1 MNRRDLLKGS
11 IATSAALVGSAALPV
26 LPAKLAAQTVPARP
40 RAGTPLERTLFDVA
54 KRELDRAGD
63 SIWRR
68 DIVGICDYGVHSARQ
83 RFYLVNMDRE
93 EVTAFHVSHG
103 SGSDRNHDGWLDSY
117 SNEVGSHASSRGA
130 YVTWEWYQ
138 GKYGTSVRLGGLDET
153 NEAALRRYIVM
164 HRAAYAEPSH
174 LEKWGKMGRSQGC
187 FVFGSDDFRNLLLN
201 LSGGRL
207 LYADSLGIQEDGA
220 MLSREQQ
227 LALNKPNMQMLT
239 PGNPTATQRWV
250 PGAF

>member
-1 MNRRDLLKGS
+1 MKRRDLLKGS
-11 IATSAALVGSAALPV
+11 LATGAALALPT
-26 LPAKLAAQTVPARP
+26 LPATLAAQPRKGSARD
-40 RAGTPLERTLFDVA
+40 RALFNIA

-68 DIVGICDYGVHSARQ
+68 DVVGIADFGVHSAQQ
-83 RFYLVNMDRE
+83 RFYFVNLERE
-93 EVTAFHVSHG
+93 EVTTAHCSHG
-103 SGSDRNHDGWLDSY
+103 SGSDPEHDGWLNSY
-117 SNEVGSHASSRGA
+117 SNVEGSNATSRGA

-138 GKYGTSVRLGGLDET
+138 GRYGTSVRLGGLDAT

-174 LEKWGKMGRSQGC
+174 VDRWGRLGRSNGC
-187 FVFGSDDFRNLLLN
+187 FVFGQEQFRYALLN

-207 LYADSLGIQEDGA
+207 LYADSLGLQENGA

-227 LALNKPNMQMLT
+227 LAALQPNR
-239 PGNPTATQRWV
+239 PNATQRYN
-250 PGAF
+250 PGVF